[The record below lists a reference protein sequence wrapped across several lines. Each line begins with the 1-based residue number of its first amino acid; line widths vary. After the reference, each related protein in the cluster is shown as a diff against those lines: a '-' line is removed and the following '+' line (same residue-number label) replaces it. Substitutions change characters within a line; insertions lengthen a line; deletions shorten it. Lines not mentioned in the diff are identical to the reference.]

1 MKKSKLSAIV
11 LTIIFL
17 LPLFLSGCA
26 QKPEVLTK
34 ILAKKLIIEK
44 INSSV
49 FFALPY
55 AKAISL
61 NNDKFYMLLL
71 SDGYIKFHKKLGYT
85 SFTSLF
91 KPYLFKIADRTYIR
105 LGTFKI
111 IKTYNFKFIS
121 SKKAKAFFTFKFNPN
136 HIYKLM
142 VKNNIYPKLFTT
154 LKTKNAVAV
163 FQYRP
168 FLEWKV
174 TRFKQAG
181 HKIIKR

>member
-26 QKPEVLTK
+26 QKPEILTK
-34 ILAKKLIIEK
+34 TLAKKLIIEK

-55 AKAISL
+55 TMATNL

-71 SDGYIKFHKKLGYT
+71 KGGYIKFHKKLGYT
-85 SFTSLF
+85 SFTPLF

-105 LGTFKI
+105 LGTLKI
-111 IKTYNFKFIS
+111 IKAYNLRFIS
-121 SKKAKAFFTFKFNPN
+121 RKKAKAFFIFKFNPN
-136 HIYKLM
+136 YIYGLM
-142 VKNNIYPKLFTT
+142 IKNNMHPKLFTT

-174 TRFKQAG
+174 TGFEQAG

>member
-1 MKKSKLSAIV
+1 MKKIKLSIIV
-11 LTIIFL
+11 LTVIFL

-26 QKPEVLTK
+26 QKQEILTK
-34 ILAKKLIIEK
+34 TLAKKLIIKK
-44 INSSV
+44 IYSSA

-55 AKAISL
+55 DKAASMD
-61 NNDKFYMLLL
+61 NDKFYMLLL
-71 SDGYIKFHKKLGYT
+71 KGGYIKFHKKLGYT
-85 SFTSLF
+85 SFTTFF

-105 LGTFKI
+105 LGTLKI
-111 IKTYNFKFIS
+111 IKAYNLRFIS
-121 SKKAKAFFTFKFNPN
+121 SKKAKAFFIFKFNPN
-136 HIYKLM
+136 YIYGLM
-142 VKNNIYPKLFTT
+142 IKNNMHPKLFTT

-174 TRFKQAG
+174 TRFEQAG

>member
-1 MKKSKLSAIV
+1 MRKSKLSAIV

-26 QKPEVLTK
+26 QKPEILTK
-34 ILAKKLIIEK
+34 TLAKKLIIEK

-55 AKAISL
+55 ARATSL

-71 SDGYIKFHKKLGYT
+71 KGGYIKFHKKLGYT
-85 SFTSLF
+85 SFTPLF
-91 KPYLFKIADRTYIR
+91 KPYLFKKAGRTYIR

-111 IKTYNFKFIS
+111 IKIYNFKFIS
-121 SKKAKAFFTFKFNPN
+121 RKKAKTFFIFKFNPN
-136 HIYKLM
+136 HIYKLI
-142 VKNNIYPKLFTT
+142 VKNNLQPKSFTT

-174 TRFKQAG
+174 TGFEQAG